1 MISKIN
7 HELDYKNDNHIV
19 VEENNHAQL
28 CIENKFPSSLH
39 IDLLPKSKLSL
50 FILSS
55 NSIDDIANIS
65 INITDDA
72 KLNIFDVGLK
82 EDKSKINLS
91 IVLAKPQSLVNY
103 FGLQHLLGSAHKKT
117 DILIEHKSDHTYS
130 NQSLRGVYYEH
141 AKSNLTSKVVIHKN
155 CFKSEANQLFKSI
168 LLSNKAK
175 SIIKP
180 ELEIYNN
187 DIKASHG
194 ATMGKLDDNAIFYLC
209 SRGLSKK
216 EAKGMLLSSFL
227 SSIYDHIKEEDLK
240 KRYIAL
246 IQNDLSKIVDGKIL

>member
-7 HELDYKNDNHIV
+7 HEIDYKNDNNIV
-19 VEENNHAQL
+19 ITENTCAQL
-28 CIENKFPSSLH
+28 CIESKFPSSLH
-39 IDLLPKSKLSL
+39 IDLLPKSRLSL
-50 FILSS
+50 FMLS
-55 NSIDDIANIS
+55 NDGVDDIANIH
-65 INITDDA
+65 INIADDA
-72 KLNIFDVGLK
+72 KLNIFDIGLA

-91 IVLAKPQSLVNY
+91 IVLAKPQSFVNY
-103 FGLQHLLGSAHKKT
+103 FGLQHLLGYAHKNT
-117 DILIEHKSDHTYS
+117 NIFIEHKAEYTYS
-130 NQSLRGVYYEH
+130 HQSLRGVYSAH
-141 AKSNLTSKVVIHKN
+141 AKSNITSKVVIHKN

-216 EAKGMLLSSFL
+216 QAQGMLLSSFL
-227 SSIYDHIKEEDLK
+227 SSISEQIKEEDIK
-240 KRYIAL
+240 KRYIKL
-246 IQNDLSKIVDGKIL
+246 IENDLSKIFDGKVL